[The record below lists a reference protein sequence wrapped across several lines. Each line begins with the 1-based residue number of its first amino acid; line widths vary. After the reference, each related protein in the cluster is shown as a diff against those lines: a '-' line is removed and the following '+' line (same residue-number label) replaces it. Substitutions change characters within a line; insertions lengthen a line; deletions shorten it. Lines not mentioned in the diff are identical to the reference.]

1 MRDRTASRNYSAER
15 EEFRREHER
24 HREWG
29 LRRRHAEKLQRI
41 RQRDSGPPSKPATAG
56 VQGPRAADSPRR
68 PAPPIPA
75 AVLPGPRRAVTR
87 PATPPTG
94 RFGARRATPAPRP
107 GPLTS
112 LQLTSPLE
120 LGGSS
125 QAALPQAVA
134 RQSGVAV
141 VGAEA
146 DVILDLDGLSQA
158 VVPQPA
164 LSLSLSLSLPLP
176 LPLPLL
182 LPLSEPE
189 PEPTLPLGL
198 GGSSQAVVPQV
209 VVRQSGVAVAGAG
222 AGADVVLGLGW
233 VVAGGVAA
241 GGGAAADVGL
251 GLGLG
256 SAVAVGGA
264 AVGGVGVGAAAA
276 RAAADVVFGF
286 GPVVAVG
293 AASARGSATG
303 IGICAVGLLSVGRA
317 AVGVC
322 ASVGGDEPVGVTTVG
337 VGNCSGAGFPGRA
350 APVCVAMPS
359 ASPTAGGCSI
369 DELAAWFRGGAL
381 VRTTEP
387 ICRGSS
393 MSTCGFGRWRGVG
406 RFAVGLSLIW
416 VVSGRGGLR
425 FISAW
430 EEMFRRRVGAR
441 LRMRSDRLRMRIRL
455 VA

>member
-125 QAALPQAVA
+125 QAVVLQAVVPQAVVPQAVA

-146 DVILDLDGLSQA
+146 DVILDLDGL
-158 VVPQPA
+158 
-164 LSLSLSLSLPLP
+164 
-176 LPLPLL
+176 
-182 LPLSEPE
+182 
-189 PEPTLPLGL
+189 
-198 GGSSQAVVPQV
+198 SQAVVPQV

-387 ICRGSS
+387 ICHGSS

-416 VVSGRGGLR
+416 VVAGRGGLR

>member
-125 QAALPQAVA
+125 QAAVPQAVA

-146 DVILDLDGLSQA
+146 DVVLYLDGL
-158 VVPQPA
+158 
-164 LSLSLSLSLPLP
+164 
-176 LPLPLL
+176 
-182 LPLSEPE
+182 
-189 PEPTLPLGL
+189 
-198 GGSSQAVVPQV
+198 SQAVVPQV
-209 VVRQSGVAVAGAG
+209 VVRQSAVAVA
-222 AGADVVLGLGW
+222 V
-233 VVAGGVAA
+233 
-241 GGGAAADVGL
+241 
-251 GLGLG
+251 
-256 SAVAVGGA
+256 
-264 AVGGVGVGAAAA
+264 VGAE
-276 RAAADVVFGF
+276 ADVVFDLDGLSQAMVPQSALTKVALPQSVEPQLPEPESELTSSLGLGGSSQAALPQAVVPQLTLDLDLDLGQPSQSVEPQSAVSGSALPLPEPQLTSCLDSGPWSQSVLLRHVGLQLASVSARSVF
-286 GPVVAVG
+286 FRSGEQLLAFAPRWAATSQSVLPRSAWAIVLALASLAGRRRCALRCPALLRPPVVARLM
-293 AASARGSATG
+293 SWLRGSGA
-303 IGICAVGLLSVGRA
+303 
-317 AVGVC
+317 
-322 ASVGGDEPVGVTTVG
+322 EP
-337 VGNCSGAGFPGRA
+337 
-350 APVCVAMPS
+350 
-359 ASPTAGGCSI
+359 
-369 DELAAWFRGGAL
+369 
-381 VRTTEP
+381 
-387 ICRGSS
+387 
-393 MSTCGFGRWRGVG
+393 
-406 RFAVGLSLIW
+406 
-416 VVSGRGGLR
+416 
-425 FISAW
+425 
-430 EEMFRRRVGAR
+430 
-441 LRMRSDRLRMRIRL
+441 
-455 VA
+455 